1 MSLER
6 IRSKKAQW
14 KKVIS
19 IMQNIKFKIEYSTM
33 TWKKKVLQV
42 VYLQWNFQKSSS
54 ITKDIVKFYAK

>member
-19 IMQNIKFKIEYSTM
+19 IMPNIKFKIEYSAM
-33 TWKKKVLQV
+33 TWKRKVLQV